1 MQQYREIIPVGY
13 SVGCKLR
20 RHIPAI
26 PETGQSMYIQFFLL
40 NASSTTLLATKRLD
54 CCVVLVF
61 FGGKNIQTYLD
72 TFVNLP

>member
-13 SVGCKLR
+13 SVGYKLR
-20 RHIPAI
+20 RHIPAK
-26 PETGQSMYIQFFLL
+26 PETGQKMYIQFFLL

-54 CCVVLVF
+54 CCVVVF
-61 FGGKNIQTYLD
+61 FGKNIQTYLD